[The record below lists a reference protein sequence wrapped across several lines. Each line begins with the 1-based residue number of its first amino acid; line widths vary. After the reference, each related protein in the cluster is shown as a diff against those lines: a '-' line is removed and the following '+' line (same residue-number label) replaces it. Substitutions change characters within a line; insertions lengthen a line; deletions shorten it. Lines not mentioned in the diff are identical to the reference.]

1 MANAMYSRHTVPVI
15 NVGSFQPRIF
25 TEDKILANLSLHSQ
39 LTTLGYAWPT
49 LHTHQN
55 SSFMF
60 VWLAGY
66 HILQLQEWPLT
77 DHTFSKM
84 NQFLQFMWPSSR
96 CCERPAHTAWTG
108 MPGGYGTD
116 MNRSPKDGRWA
127 SLHAR
132 TSISSI
138 FIICI
143 LFDCL
148 PNCLRMIGEAND
160 ISEPFPMNDSHV
172 HQAFTTESYCTGTV
186 HTLIIFK
193 LIFNPHSHWFPQ

>member
-66 HILQLQEWPLT
+66 HILQLQERPLT
-77 DHTFSKM
+77 DHTFTKM
-84 NQFLQFMWPSSR
+84 NQFLHESCGLLLVVVSGPLIQLEQVCLADMEPIWTDHQRTVVEPASMPEHQSAQF
-96 CCERPAHTAWTG
+96 
-108 MPGGYGTD
+108 
-116 MNRSPKDGRWA
+116 
-127 SLHAR
+127 L
-132 TSISSI
+132 
-138 FIICI
+138 

-160 ISEPFPMNDSHV
+160 ISESFPMNDSHV